1 MRPMIAFAR
10 YVFAA
15 FLLIGLIAGP
25 ALADTQPSAAPVVKI
40 DRRKLLVQPRNP
52 DGSLQVTPFTEDPVL
67 WMRDQQQVFY
77 GSMKNA
83 MHGIASEKP
92 LAASLMLM
100 LVAFAY
106 GVFHA
111 AGPGHG
117 KAVISAWLLATES
130 ELRRGILI
138 AFMSSIIQAL
148 TAIAVVSS
156 LLLLVAGA
164 AGMVRDVGAVLE
176 SASFAMIT
184 GVGLYLIWTALRP
197 YLRTTPAPVPVAA
210 SPSGH
215 HFEIVNPL
223 PADHVHTENCGC
235 GHAHLPTSTEVQG
248 DWSWRKAFSLAF
260 SVGIRPCSGAFLVL
274 LSAYQ
279 LGLYW
284 AGVAATFA
292 MAIGT
297 FITVSAIAALSVY
310 SKSLAMRL
318 SRGND
323 RWLGRLSFMLRIG
336 GGIAIT
342 CLGALMLL
350 ASLSG
355 DGPVSG

>member
-1 MRPMIAFAR
+1 MNAIAG
-10 YVFAA
+10 YLLAA

-25 ALADTQPSAAPVVKI
+25 AAAGTQPEAAPVVKI
-40 DRRKLLVQPRNP
+40 DRSKLLVQPRNP

-92 LAASLMLM
+92 LAASLTLM

-148 TAIAVVSS
+148 TAITVVSV
-156 LLLLVAGA
+156 LLFLVASA

-197 YLRTTPAPVPVAA
+197 YLRTAPVPVAA
-210 SPSGH
+210 SPIGH

-223 PADHVHTENCGC
+223 PADHVHSENCGC
-235 GHAHLPTSTEVQG
+235 GHAHLPTSAEVKG

-323 RWLGRLSFMLRIG
+323 RWLGRLAFLLRIG

-342 CLGALMLL
+342 SLGTLMLL